1 MSSIFA
7 ASSCFLT
14 HNLIFCPEV
23 LLVIFWKN
31 LIILDCLQR
40 KIQIAVLVTGEACA
54 VRAPYSDVILHV
66 PEGIYGILLGKIRTN
81 LSRYSH
87 LFPHNECVISPICE
101 YSFHQLLDKP
111 AVSRNAKYRIQI
123 PHVARDIN
131 NPGQQIIVR
140 HGNIH
145 NGHFRKCLPGKLKEG
160 HGIYYTVS
168 DKYVDVYTSHFSATV
183 VTQESIDCC
192 CRSANAAVFGV
203 LRNKSGKQPL
213 VKLKVFM
220 ASLLY
225 NIEDFNSV
233 RLSLYQFTDYNIVF
247 LFNHFILIHL

>member
-1 MSSIFA
+1 M
-7 ASSCFLT
+7 
-14 HNLIFCPEV
+14 
-23 LLVIFWKN
+23 LVIFWKN

-40 KIQIAVLVTGEACA
+40 EIQIAVLVTGEACL

-87 LFPHNECVISPICE
+87 LFPHNECVMSPICE

-111 AVSRNAKYRIQI
+111 AVSKNAKYRIQI
-123 PHVARDIN
+123 PHVARDIHK
-131 NPGQQIIVR
+131 PGQQIIVR

-145 NGHFRKCLPGKLKEG
+145 NGHFRKCPAGKPEED
-160 HGIYYTVS
+160 HGTYYTVG

-183 VTQESIDCC
+183 VTQESLDCC
-192 CRSANAAVFGV
+192 CRSAIAAVFGV
-203 LRNKSGKQPL
+203 LRNKSGKIPR
-213 VKLKVFM
+213 VKLKVLL

-233 RLSLYQFTDYNIVF
+233 CPCLYYTKKSQLKKQNINAFSLSVIVSN
-247 LFNHFILIHL
+247 LVIDANLN

>member
-1 MSSIFA
+1 MFS
-7 ASSCFLT
+7 
-14 HNLIFCPEV
+14 E
-23 LLVIFWKN
+23 N

-40 KIQIAVLVTGEACA
+40 EIQIAVLVTGEACA

-66 PEGIYGILLGKIRTN
+66 PEEIYGILLGKIRTN

-111 AVSRNAKYRIQI
+111 AVSKNAKYRIQI

-131 NPGQQIIVR
+131 NFGQQIIVR
-140 HGNIH
+140 HGSIH
-145 NGHFRKCLPGKLKEG
+145 NGHFRKCPAGVPEEG
-160 HGIYYTVS
+160 HDTYYTVG

-192 CRSANAAVFGV
+192 CRSAKATVFGT
-203 LRNKSGKQPL
+203 LRNKSGQKPL
-213 VKLKVFM
+213 VKLKVFLT
-220 ASLLY
+220 SLLH
-225 NIEDFNSV
+225 NIEDFKSV
-233 RLSLYQFTDYNIVF
+233 CFSFPFYLQYS
-247 LFNHFILIHL
+247 